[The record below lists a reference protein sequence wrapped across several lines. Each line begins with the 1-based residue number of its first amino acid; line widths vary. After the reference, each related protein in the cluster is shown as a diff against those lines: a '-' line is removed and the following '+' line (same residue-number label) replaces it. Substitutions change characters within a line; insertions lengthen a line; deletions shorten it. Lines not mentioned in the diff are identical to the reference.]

1 MSSHFP
7 LTFRISPLIRITLIS
22 LYFSLTLPLPFLADI
37 TSASVPP
44 LMLWT
49 GIVMGFIVLVGALSE
64 RVIVDEDT
72 IKVTYPSW
80 IPSFFRKGWSLP
92 WSKIKDLKSRTTG
105 QGGLVYYFV
114 SLDAQTAF
122 LLPMRIAGFSRL
134 VNIVTEKTGIDTTD
148 IRPLSQPWMYLVLL
162 VLTSFLMIVDGWT
175 IATAIGMG
183 R

>member
-1 MSSHFP
+1 
-7 LTFRISPLIRITLIS
+7 
-22 LYFSLTLPLPFLADI
+22 
-37 TSASVPP
+37 
-44 LMLWT
+44 MLWT
-49 GIVMGFIVLVGALSE
+49 GIVVGFIVLVGALSE

-72 IKVTYPSW
+72 IKVSYPSW
-80 IPSFFRKGWSLP
+80 VPSFFCKRWSLP
-92 WSKIKDLKSRTTG
+92 WSAIKDLKLRTTG

-114 SLDAQTAF
+114 SRDAQTAF

-162 VLTSFLMIVDGWT
+162 VLTLFLMIIDGWT